1 MYKLKNYRHTKEKTF
16 RNQLKYLRRFQLKNI
31 YFPTKLDQQIV
42 VDEDATSPCKS
53 KKHSSKKDIEEGSF
67 IPDQQFVHLNAL
79 ASRHKRKR
87 QDVES
92 NLSTE
97 NQCEISRYSLEII
110 TLGGDLDDGVVNT
123 TQNVIWE

>member
-1 MYKLKNYRHTKEKTF
+1 MCNLKNYRHTKQSTF

-53 KKHSSKKDIEEGSF
+53 KKHSSKKNIDEGSF

-97 NQCEISRYSLEII
+97 NQSEISRYSLEII
-110 TLGGDLDDGVVNT
+110 TLGGDIDDGVVNT

>member
-1 MYKLKNYRHTKEKTF
+1 MYKLKNYRHTKERTF

-53 KKHSSKKDIEEGSF
+53 KKHSSKKNIDEGSF
-67 IPDQQFVHLNAL
+67 IIDQQVFHLNTM

-97 NQCEISRYSLEII
+97 NQCEIYRYSLEII

-123 TQNVIWE
+123 T